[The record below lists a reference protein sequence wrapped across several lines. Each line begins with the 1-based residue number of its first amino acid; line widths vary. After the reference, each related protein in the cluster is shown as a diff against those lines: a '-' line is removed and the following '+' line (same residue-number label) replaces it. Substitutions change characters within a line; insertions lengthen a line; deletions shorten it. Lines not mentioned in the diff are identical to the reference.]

1 MKINLKKAVMLL
13 PISGQNKPQHCDL
26 DLEDSEDLVSQQELP
41 RYEMFPK
48 TMGSLYSA
56 SPCST
61 NASSEYVVSPFNKK
75 SQFASRQFP
84 ASQTSLEQITDTN
97 IKEPTPKQSF
107 EIEHLVLE
115 SPQCI
120 RSMTKPLEGVGPY
133 FQALE
138 KGKSLIILG
147 KLKDHGDIIP
157 RNSNQV
163 YMEQNIY
170 GFVSKKLINFMDYF
184 ECRTFQLKLKNKEEE
199 MKSLISDSSKAYIE
213 MSLDEF
219 KDKFQRNQLSV
230 SKNGIKPKS
239 ILKKPTKGQKPEER
253 RLSVGPS
260 ALNLETKN
268 QKKVLFSS
276 NYMVLHYT
284 PSRKSSTS
292 KNSTQ
297 KRKSSFS
304 NFR

>member
-1 MKINLKKAVMLL
+1 MLFRSDDLNL
-13 PISGQNKPQHCDL
+13 SEEL
-26 DLEDSEDLVSQQELP
+26 DSQQPLP
-41 RYEMFPK
+41 RYEMLPK
-48 TMGSLYSA
+48 LMGSLFSC

-61 NASSEYVVSPFNKK
+61 NTNSESPNSPRKLKSS
-75 SQFASRQFP
+75 FANRLP
-84 ASQTSLEQITDTN
+84 LPPL
-97 IKEPTPKQSF
+97 KSF
-107 EIEHLVLE
+107 EEISDSTPQDVNLENKIPKIELVLE
-115 SPQCI
+115 SPECI
-120 RSMTKPLEGVGPY
+120 RPVSRLLEGVGPY

-138 KGKSLIILG
+138 KGGSLDILARFCSQ
-147 KLKDHGDIIP
+147 GDIIE
-157 RNSNQV
+157 RNSDKL
-163 YMEQNIY
+163 NIEENRY
-170 GFVSKKLINFMDYF
+170 GFASKKLINFMDYF
-184 ECRTFQLKLKNKEEE
+184 ECRVFQLKLKARDIEY
-199 MKSLISDSSKAYIE
+199 KSLISDSSKAYIE